1 MKRKL
6 TSEELA
12 EAWKAGVMPLH
23 TAARRHFKLI
33 GIWPVHEKVM
43 LALELIIGFAN
54 QGRWETLVPVD
65 DNTEMSVGVI
75 VGRYQLTDF
84 LG

>member
-1 MKRKL
+1 MKRKR

-33 GIWPVHEKVM
+33 GIWSVHGKVM
-43 LALELIIGFAN
+43 LALELILGFAN
-54 QGRWETLVPVD
+54 LGRWDTFVPVD
-65 DNTEMSVGVI
+65 DNRELTVAQAIEAF
-75 VGRYQLTDF
+75 QLSDF

>member
-12 EAWKAGVMPLH
+12 EAWKEGVLPLH
-23 TAARRHFKLI
+23 TAVRRHFKRI
-33 GIWPVHEKVM
+33 GIWPVNEKVM
-43 LALELIIGFAN
+43 LALELILGFAN
-54 QGRWETLVPVD
+54 LGRWETLVPVD
-65 DNTEMSVGVI
+65 DNRELTVAQAIDEF
-75 VGRYQLTDF
+75 QLSDF

>member
-12 EAWKAGVMPLH
+12 EAWRAGLLPLR
-23 TAARRHFKLI
+23 TAVRRHFKGI
-33 GIWPVHEKVM
+33 GIWPVHAQVM
-43 LALELIIGFAN
+43 LSVELILGFAN
-54 QGRWETLVPVD
+54 LGAWDKLVPVGD
-65 DNTEMSVGVI
+65 SRELTVAQAI
-75 VGRYQLTDF
+75 VEFQLSDF

>member
-12 EAWKAGVMPLH
+12 EAWKAGMMPLH

-33 GIWPVHEKVM
+33 GVWPVHEKVM
-43 LALELIIGFAN
+43 LALELILGFAN
-54 QGRWETLVPVD
+54 LGRWEKLVPVD
-65 DNTEMSVGVI
+65 DNRELTVAQAIEEF
-75 VGRYQLTDF
+75 QLSDF

>member
-23 TAARRHFKLI
+23 TAIRRHFKLV

-43 LALELIIGFAN
+43 LALELILGFAN
-54 QGRWETLVPVD
+54 LGRWEKLVPVND
-65 DNTEMSVGVI
+65 ERELTVAQAIEE
-75 VGRYQLTDF
+75 YQLSDF

>member
-6 TSEELA
+6 TSKELA

-23 TAARRHFKLI
+23 TAARKHFKLI

-54 QGRWETLVPVD
+54 LGRWETRVPVD
-65 DNTEMSVGVI
+65 DNRELTVAQAIEE
-75 VGRYQLTDF
+75 YQLSDF